1 MSRRVVIGKK
11 GNGNMGLAVSL
22 PGIDVMST
30 TPSGPGL
37 SFDDSMPGIVKISMT
52 GVVTVADGFDGSGNP
67 NTASVSHGLGYIP
80 FIEARI
86 LSGSTI
92 FDDYVNLGNAQPSN
106 PYSGVPCKIG
116 TSSIIFSN
124 VQTQL
129 SRPASGQ
136 LAEYTGYSAYYVV
149 YAIPVPS

>member
-11 GNGNMGLAVSL
+11 GNGAMGLAVSL

-37 SFDDSMPGIVKISMT
+37 SFDDSMTGIVK
-52 GVVTVADGFDGSGNP
+52 VALSGIVNVPNGTDGAGRP
-67 NTASVSHGLGYIP
+67 NTATVSHGLGFIP

-86 LSGSTI
+86 LSGTTI
-92 FDDYVNLGNAQPSN
+92 FDDYVNLGSAQPSN
-106 PYSGVPCKIG
+106 PFSGVPCKLN
-116 TSSIIFSN
+116 SSGLVFSN

-129 SRPASGQ
+129 ASPVNGT
-136 LAEYTGYSAYYVV
+136 LAEYTGYNAYYVV
-149 YAIPVPS
+149 YPISVPS

>member
-11 GNGNMGLAVSL
+11 GNGQMGLAVSL

-30 TPSGPGL
+30 TPSSPGL
-37 SFDDSMPGIVKISMT
+37 SFDDSMPVIVKIAQS
-52 GVVTVADGFDGSGNP
+52 GIVTTTTDAPPD
-67 NTASVSHGLGYIP
+67 NTVSVSHGLGFIP

-92 FDDYVNLGNAQPSN
+92 FDDIVAISNVLPSN

-116 TSSIIFSN
+116 SSNLVFSN
-124 VQTQL
+124 IQTQL
-129 SRPASGQ
+129 LNAGLSQP
-136 LAEYTGYSAYYVV
+136 AEYAGYNAYYVV
-149 YAIPVPS
+149 YNVAVPS